1 MSWLKRLFGKASPG
15 HQPEAGPEPIEKSK
29 PELRL
34 SVSDDPLYR
43 DAASFVMSSGSCSV
57 SALQRH
63 LKVGYNRAATLIECL
78 ENDLV
83 ISPMT
88 SGGSRH
94 VFTDTERQAASL
106 LPSKAELEQKRI
118 DGETALRLSYLLE
131 KYGDTQLVLRI
142 MSGTIWQTMTSEHL
156 YDSVGQPE
164 AVDQKYLKSKSREV
178 WKYDHLGANR
188 YGLRVTLEN
197 GTVVG
202 WDSKS

>member
-1 MSWLKRLFGKASPG
+1 MSWLKRLFGKATRG
-15 HQPEAGPEPIEKSK
+15 HQPEAGPEPFDKSK

-34 SVSDDPLYR
+34 SVNNDPLYR

-83 ISPMT
+83 ISPMA

-94 VFTDTERQAASL
+94 VLTETERQAASL
-106 LPSKAELEQKRI
+106 SPSKAELEQKRI

-131 KYGDTQLVLRI
+131 KYGDIQLVSRI
-142 MSGTIWQTMTSEHL
+142 MSGAIWETMTSEHL

-178 WKYDHLGANR
+178 WTYDRLGANR

>member
-1 MSWLKRLFGKASPG
+1 MSWFKRLFGKAASG
-15 HQPEAGPEPIEKSK
+15 HQPESGLERIGRLK

-34 SVSDDPLYR
+34 SANDDPLYR
-43 DAASFVMSSGSCSV
+43 NAASFVLSSGSCSV

-63 LKVGYNRAATLIECL
+63 LKIGYNRSATLIECL

-83 ISPMT
+83 ISPMS

-94 VFTDTERQAASL
+94 VLTETERQAASL
-106 LPSKAELEQKRI
+106 LPSKAEREQKRI
-118 DGETALRLSYLLE
+118 DGETALRLSYLIE
-131 KYGDTQLVLRI
+131 KYGDTQLVSRI
-142 MSGTIWQTMTSEHL
+142 MSGAIWETMTSEQL

-164 AVDQKYLKSKSREV
+164 AVDQKYLKNKSREV

-197 GTVVG
+197 GLVVG

>member
-1 MSWLKRLFGKASPG
+1 MSWFRRLLSKTTQGYR
-15 HQPEAGPEPIEKSK
+15 PEAGPEPIEKSK
-29 PELRL
+29 PQPRL
-34 SVSDDPLYR
+34 SVNNDPLYSN
-43 DAASFVMSSGSCSV
+43 AASFVISSGSCSV

-83 ISPMT
+83 ISPMPP
-88 SGGSRH
+88 GGSRH
-94 VFTDTERQAASL
+94 VFSETERQAASL
-106 LPSKAELEQKRI
+106 LPSKAELEQKRV

-131 KYGDTQLVLRI
+131 KYGDTQLVSRI
-142 MSGTIWQTMTSEHL
+142 MSGAIWETMTSEHL

-178 WKYDHLGANR
+178 WKYNHLGANR

>member
-1 MSWLKRLFGKASPG
+1 MSWLKRIFGKAASG
-15 HQPEAGPEPIEKSK
+15 HQPEAGPLRVEKSE
-29 PELRL
+29 PEFRI
-34 SVSDDPLYR
+34 SANDDPLYR
-43 DAASFVMSSGSCSV
+43 DAANFVMSSGTCSV
-57 SALQRH
+57 SAIQRH
-63 LKVGYNRAATLIECL
+63 LKIGYNRAATLIECL

-83 ISPMT
+83 ISSMS

-94 VFTDTERQAASL
+94 LFTETERHAANL
-106 LPSKAELEQKRI
+106 LPSKAELEQQRI
-118 DGETALRLSYLLE
+118 DVDTALRLSYLLE
-131 KYGDTQLVLRI
+131 KYGDTQLVSRI
-142 MSGTIWQTMTSEHL
+142 MSGAIWETMTSEQL

-164 AVDQKYLKSKSREV
+164 AVDQKYLNSKSREV